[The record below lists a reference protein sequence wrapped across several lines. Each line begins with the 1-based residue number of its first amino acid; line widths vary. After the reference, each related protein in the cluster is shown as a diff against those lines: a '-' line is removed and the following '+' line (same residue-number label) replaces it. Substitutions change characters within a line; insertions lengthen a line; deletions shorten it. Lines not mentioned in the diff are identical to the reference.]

1 MYDISVIKILKN
13 DESLIWSLT
22 WSNNGDFFF
31 SSASNGIV
39 NIWGPCVKQNFLI
52 KDCRFNF
59 VLDFMRNWK
68 VLCKFNINL
77 LNKSFRSIGNMG
89 KTNRFCFSSFSGEMI
104 LCSLDIFRSKKNI
117 SLKIDDYLIGHYAE
131 IKHTVFSTEGSLL
144 ITCGR
149 DKKVIVWE
157 KNFSRIFQCILV
169 IDDHESDVKKIKL
182 MENGK
187 YIFSSTYNGVIRA
200 FALKK
205 RIYELLITFDFSS
218 DIIWNIDFDL
228 LEKKIFLIKDD
239 GSFYYFPLK
248 KYSFSNLEITK
259 NPMDFF
265 HASIESES
273 LYVSESSKVNSFLT
287 IGSKFG
293 TIYFL
298 KKHEKFSLKSKK
310 KIEYYKNVNFKNF
323 YWYENEIFLN
333 KAHSENVICLSWHPI
348 EENVLI
354 SSGKGAEI
362 LIWFIG
368 SRFSDQR

>member
-1 MYDISVIKILKN
+1 MYDISVIKRLKN

-39 NIWGPCVKQNFLI
+39 NIWGPCNKQNFLN
-52 KDCRFNF
+52 KDCRFNL
-59 VLDFMRNWK
+59 VLDFMCNWK

-117 SLKIDDYLIGHYAE
+117 SLKIDDYLIGHNAE
-131 IKHTVFSTEGSLL
+131 IKHTIFSTEGSLL

-157 KNFSRIFQCILV
+157 KNFSRIFQCIFV

-200 FALKK
+200 FVLKK
-205 RIYELLITFDFSS
+205 RSYELLITFDFSS
-218 DIIWNIDFDL
+218 DILWNIDFDL
-228 LEKKIFLIKDD
+228 LEKKIFLVKDD
-239 GSFYYFPLK
+239 GSFYCFPLK
-248 KYSFSNLEITK
+248 KYSFLNLENTK
-259 NPMDFF
+259 NSMDFF
-265 HASIESES
+265 HTSIESES
-273 LYVSESSKVNSFLT
+273 LCVSESSKVNSFLT

-310 KIEYYKNVNFKNF
+310 KIEYYKNRNFRNF

-348 EENVLI
+348 EENILI
-354 SSGKGAEI
+354 SSGKGTEI
-362 LIWFIG
+362 LVWFVG
-368 SRFSDQR
+368 SRLLDQR